1 MKTFSRKNSTGASA
15 SVELRGV
22 LESSRYRAKLE
33 LDLIK
38 KLKARTQSSFLSYV
52 RNSTR
57 KIVELLE
64 ADSMKLEPIKKLI
77 TNYIRT

>member
-1 MKTFSRKNSTGASA
+1 MGASA
-15 SVELRGV
+15 SVELRDV
-22 LESSRYRAKLE
+22 PKSSRYRAKLD

-38 KLKARTQSSFLSYV
+38 KLEARTQSSFLSYV

-64 ADSMKLEPIKKLI
+64 ADSIKLEPIKKLI